1 MKDLIQ
7 SIKSAETMDQ
17 YEAASK
23 VSLDYFS
30 TATEEERESIKKV
43 LIEKADQ
50 ILHQAKEVR
59 QKAGEIIAEFENKNV
74 TIEVNGQKYPLTE
87 WVTMK
92 EYCRRFGL
100 KNTMVVNN
108 WISRK
113 IIPKENIL
121 NISQL
126 NNLKLIKAVPYKS

>member
-7 SIKSAETMDQ
+7 SIINAETMDQ
-17 YEAASK
+17 YETASK
-23 VSLDYFS
+23 ASLDYFT
-30 TATEEERESIKKV
+30 TATEEERELIKKV
-43 LIEKADQ
+43 MIEKADL

-59 QKAGEIIAEFENKNV
+59 QKAGEIIAEFESKNV
-74 TIEVNGQKYPLTE
+74 TIEVNGQKYSLTE

-92 EYCRRFGL
+92 EYCKRFGL
-100 KNTMVVNN
+100 KNTMVINN

-126 NNLKLIKAVPYKS
+126 NNLKLIKAIPYKL

>member
-1 MKDLIQ
+1 
-7 SIKSAETMDQ
+7 MDQ
-17 YEAASK
+17 YETASK
-23 VSLDYFS
+23 ASLDYFT
-30 TATEEERESIKKV
+30 TATEEERELIKKAM
-43 LIEKADQ
+43 IEKADL

-59 QKAGEIIAEFENKNV
+59 QKASEIIAEFENKNV
-74 TIEVNGQKYPLTE
+74 TIEVNGQKYSLTE

-92 EYCRRFGL
+92 EYCKRFGL
-100 KNTMVVNN
+100 KNTMVINN

-126 NNLKLIKAVPYKS
+126 NNLKLIKAIPYKL